1 MRFPSVPFSFF
12 LMQAGTLGDNL
23 DWQSG
28 KAFGLFFNIKKAIFD
43 FKQIPIKRKEGVV
56 CPLFFA

>member
-28 KAFGLFFNIKKAIFD
+28 KTFGLFFSIKKAIFD
-43 FKQIPIKRKEGVV
+43 FRQIPIKRKEGVV